1 MLCQFVCPASSHLAM
16 IGLSARLAK
25 CRRKSRD
32 GGGRWRRKKYT
43 HYMVGEKESR
53 RGLSEGYYP
62 KKSAIKC
69 TKSCKNWQA
78 KKEAQTHS
86 IQQGDK
92 ATAAHQQLLASFTL
106 FPFPFFVVLVHV
118 IVLMCLPPLS
128 SSAWWFMG
136 EIFRNFPV
144 FSSQIT
150 NWKRPKNHT

>member
-1 MLCQFVCPASSHLAM
+1 MAAQKLHTLH
-16 IGLSARLAK
+16 
-25 CRRKSRD
+25 
-32 GGGRWRRKKYT
+32 GG
-43 HYMVGEKESR
+43 

-78 KKEAQTHS
+78 KKEAQTHC

-106 FPFPFFVVLVHV
+106 FHFPVVVVLVHV

-128 SSAWWFMG
+128 SSA
-136 EIFRNFPV
+136 
-144 FSSQIT
+144 
-150 NWKRPKNHT
+150 